1 MNNKLIIMLSAKRC
15 GSTAIFKIFQNN
27 KFCKIA
33 HKNQNIDN
41 WEIQFWT
48 MASKAL
54 KGNDYHLRS
63 RLKECLPQLEIPK
76 NLNKKKIFNLWD
88 RIHRILGKTIFDK
101 SPQYLGDMDALNLI
115 YEYSKKNNVKI
126 FCFIRNPL
134 DAITSQHELWK
145 NYTNERSLKI
155 RERNW
160 LKQYKNFEKFK
171 SKLNILF
178 FRYEDFVAQPNL
190 NGKRLMNFCGIPFNK
205 KDWSHIKPVSIG
217 RYNSSLFYQIKN
229 WEISAAMNLHIKKY
243 KYLKNQS
250 SNLFLS
256 TKILMY
262 SIKRY
267 IPSNIKNFL
276 KKQIKWIK

>member
-1 MNNKLIIMLSAKRC
+1 M
-15 GSTAIFKIFQNN
+15 
-27 KFCKIA
+27 
-33 HKNQNIDN
+33 
-41 WEIQFWT
+41 
-48 MASKAL
+48 
-54 KGNDYHLRS
+54 
-63 RLKECLPQLEIPK
+63 
-76 NLNKKKIFNLWD
+76 
-88 RIHRILGKTIFDK
+88 
-101 SPQYLGDMDALNLI
+101 
-115 YEYSKKNNVKI
+115 
-126 FCFIRNPL
+126 
-134 DAITSQHELWK
+134 
-145 NYTNERSLKI
+145 
-155 RERNW
+155 
-160 LKQYKNFEKFK
+160 
-171 SKLNILF
+171 
-178 FRYEDFVAQPNL
+178 AQPNL

-243 KYLKNQS
+243 KYLKNQP